1 MIAKKNRAVLI
12 LQFLLFISCGIS
24 LAQTSSKRDSL
35 FSLVRSASDTTK
47 AKLYN
52 TIVRDLFMPNFPDS
66 MIFYAKKGAQVKVS
80 NKAWNANLINTIGV
94 SFYYKS
100 EYDSALY
107 YYLEALK
114 IRETIGNEKQI
125 ISSLNN
131 IAVIYQ
137 IKGDLENALKYYF
150 RVLRFREKAK
160 DEYGISN
167 ICENIGNLY
176 LERSDTKQALHYQ
189 LRALNIR
196 QSLNDTLGVAQ
207 INLNL
212 ANTYD
217 IIDNRSDSVFFYISS
232 SIPVLLKYNQLNY
245 LGQAYNALGIYY
257 SRKNN
262 PQLALNYFVKSK
274 DYYQKMNDVVSVKG
288 ELVNIGLAKFDLK
301 DISGALKDCED
312 AVGLLEE
319 VNHQEKLKYCYGC
332 LFKSLKALNKHKEAL
347 VYHEKLTALRDTM
360 NSRERIKEL
369 TKIEMN
375 NEYTI
380 KTELAELK
388 HEKDIEIREQEKR
401 SQRLIIYFIVFALI
415 AAVFFAFFIVNRL
428 NITKKQNKI
437 IEQQK
442 HDVELQKEIIED
454 KQKEIIDSINYAK
467 RIQNAILAH
476 RDFINE
482 NIPTN
487 FVLFKPKDIVSGDFF
502 WATRHEDLFY
512 LAICDSTGHG
522 VPGAFMSLLNIGFL
536 SEAIN
541 EKNIKEPNKIFNYV
555 RQRLIDGISKE
566 GQKDGFDGILLCIDQ
581 KTKKITYSAANN
593 APIIIRNG
601 EIIELAKDKMPVGI
615 GELTNSFTLFDIE
628 PQKDDSLYLYTD
640 GYADQFGGP
649 KGKKFLYKKMNQLIS
664 SLSVLPFNEQK
675 EKLEHAF
682 EEWKGA
688 LEQVDDVLVIAIK
701 I

>member
-1 MIAKKNRAVLI
+1 
-12 LQFLLFISCGIS
+12 
-24 LAQTSSKRDSL
+24 
-35 FSLVRSASDTTK
+35 
-47 AKLYN
+47 
-52 TIVRDLFMPNFPDS
+52 
-66 MIFYAKKGAQVKVS
+66 
-80 NKAWNANLINTIGV
+80 
-94 SFYYKS
+94 
-100 EYDSALY
+100 
-107 YYLEALK
+107 
-114 IRETIGNEKQI
+114 
-125 ISSLNN
+125 
-131 IAVIYQ
+131 
-137 IKGDLENALKYYF
+137 
-150 RVLRFREKAK
+150 
-160 DEYGISN
+160 
-167 ICENIGNLY
+167 
-176 LERSDTKQALHYQ
+176 
-189 LRALNIR
+189 
-196 QSLNDTLGVAQ
+196 
-207 INLNL
+207 
-212 ANTYD
+212 
-217 IIDNRSDSVFFYISS
+217 
-232 SIPVLLKYNQLNY
+232 
-245 LGQAYNALGIYY
+245 
-257 SRKNN
+257 
-262 PQLALNYFVKSK
+262 
-274 DYYQKMNDVVSVKG
+274 
-288 ELVNIGLAKFDLK
+288 VNIGLAKFDLK
-301 DISGALKDCED
+301 DISGAFNNCEE

-319 VNHQEKLKYCYGC
+319 VNHQEKLRYCYGC
-332 LFKSLKALNKHKEAL
+332 LYKSLKALNKHKEAL
-347 VYHEKLTALRDTM
+347 VYHEKLTTLKDSMNTRD
-360 NSRERIKEL
+360 RIKEL

-428 NITKKQNKI
+428 NITKKQSKI

-476 RDFINE
+476 RDFIDE

-581 KTKKITYSAANN
+581 KTKKITYAAANN

-601 EIIELAKDKMPVGI
+601 EIIELTKDKMPVGI
-615 GELTNSFTLFDIE
+615 GELTNSFTLYDIE
-628 PQKDDSLYLYTD
+628 LLKNDSLYLYTD

-675 EKLEHAF
+675 EKLEYAF

-688 LEQVDDVLVIAIK
+688 LEQVDDVLVIGIK